1 MQKFYKS
8 ILLLLLFILLQ
19 TSFASNEFYI
29 NGAIVKINSKVSTTT
44 PTLYVNGEI
53 NNQDGD
59 FNNTTGLIELTGNW
73 TNNPSTNNYTSTGI
87 ERFVG
92 TSNHQIN
99 GTWSG
104 TASNQNQFYDMDI
117 SKSSGVVALNTNVN
131 VNSAGS
137 FAFSSTGGILRT
149 DASSHGNDGSAYTYE
164 LFLQNPSTTKFIG
177 YSTGN
182 GATVKYIE
190 GKLRRQINT
199 GNYYFPIG
207 VAPTSL
213 DGMEAFDLNLATIPA
228 TTSILGFIKP
238 ATTAAASNYIFCDI
252 GTDKILDVTDPFS
265 NCMGGPDGILDM
277 YVLDQHV
284 THEWVITPAGA
295 TTGYSYNVNLHPGSV
310 LDNFTYYTIPNS
322 CSTPYQTKR
331 LRIVAKN
338 GNPGGDGVSGPFS
351 PYPFAHLSGF
361 GVCGIDNND
370 LDISLS
376 NQNSF
381 SSFRIHGT
389 SNSSNTTLPIELLS
403 IDAKPI
409 DNAYIQVKWVTAS
422 EINNAGFEVQR
433 SLDGMT
439 FEKLDFVTG
448 AGNSNTELSYTYDDR
463 NVFGGITYLYRLK
476 QIDFDNKF
484 KYSPIV
490 KAKLIPNSNFTIS
503 ELYPNPSSGVSFV
516 DIYSSEAIN
525 LNTELFNAIGQKMHI
540 QNYDLKVGNN
550 KLAIEIENY
559 SSGNYLLTLK
569 TDKNVYTKKITLK

>member
-1 MQKFYKS
+1 
-8 ILLLLLFILLQ
+8 
-19 TSFASNEFYI
+19 
-29 NGAIVKINSKVSTTT
+29 
-44 PTLYVNGEI
+44 
-53 NNQDGD
+53 
-59 FNNTTGLIELTGNW
+59 
-73 TNNPSTNNYTSTGI
+73 
-87 ERFVG
+87 
-92 TSNHQIN
+92 
-99 GTWSG
+99 
-104 TASNQNQFYDMDI
+104 MDI
-117 SKSSGVVALNTNVN
+117 SKSAGVVALNTNVN
-131 VNSAGS
+131 VNGSGS

-149 DASSHGNDGSAYTYE
+149 DAISHGNDGSAYAYE
-164 LFLQNPSTTKFIG
+164 LFLQNPSTAKFTG

-199 GNYYFPIG
+199 GYFYFPIG
-207 VAPTSL
+207 VEPSSL

-228 TTSILGFIKP
+228 TTSILGYIKP
-238 ATTAAASNYIFCDI
+238 ATTAPIHRFVFCDV
-252 GTDKILDVTDPFS
+252 GTDKVPNSPDPIPD
-265 NCMGGPDGILDM
+265 CIGGPDGVLDM
-277 YVLDQHV
+277 YTLESSYDLS
-284 THEWVITPAGA
+284 HEWVVTPAGA
-295 TTGYSYNVNLHPGSV
+295 STGYNYTINLHPGSKLETANYIQV
-310 LDNFTYYTIPNS
+310 PNA
-322 CSTPYQTKR
+322 CNTPYGSKY

-338 GNPGGDGVSGPFS
+338 GVPGGDGVSGPFS
-351 PYPFAHLSGF
+351 PFPFAHLTGY
-361 GVCGIDNND
+361 GYCGIASTTKAT
-370 LDISLS
+370 DISLS

-389 SNSSNTTLPIELLS
+389 SNNSNTTLPIELLS

-409 DNAYIQVKWVTAS
+409 NNEYIQVKWVTAS

-439 FEKLDFVTG
+439 FDKLDFVAG
-448 AGNSNTELSYTYDDR
+448 AGNAITENIYTYDDR

>member
-1 MQKFYKS
+1 MKKIYKPL
-8 ILLLLLFILLQ
+8 IFLLSCLFLH
-19 TSFASNEFYI
+19 TSFAANEFYI
-29 NGAIVKINSKVSTTT
+29 NGAIVKLNDKISASV

-53 NNQDGD
+53 INNNGA
-59 FNNTTGLIELTGNW
+59 FTNTTSLIEITGDW
-73 TNNPSTNNYTSTGI
+73 TNSPSSNHYTSNGI

-92 TSNHQIN
+92 TSNHLIK
-99 GTWSG
+99 GTWNG

-117 SKSSGVVALNTNVN
+117 NKTSGVVALNTTVN

-149 DASSHGNDGSAYTYE
+149 DASSHGNDGSAYANE
-164 LFLQNPSTTKFIG
+164 LFLQNPSTAKFTG

-199 GNYYFPIG
+199 GAYYFPIG
-207 VAPTSL
+207 VAPSSL

-228 TTSILGFIKP
+228 TTSILGYIKP

-252 GTDKILDVTDPFS
+252 GKDPNSLVNNPFS
-265 NCMGGPDGILDM
+265 DCTGGSDGILDM
-277 YVLDQHV
+277 FILENHLS
-284 THEWVITPAGA
+284 HEWIVTPFGA
-295 TTGYSYNVNLHPGSV
+295 TTGYSYSINLHPGSI
-310 LDNFTYYTIPNS
+310 LDPTTYYTVPGA
-322 CSTPYQTKR
+322 CTGRGGER

-338 GNPGGDGVSGPFS
+338 GKPGGDGVSGPFS
-351 PYPFAHLSGF
+351 PYPFAHLSGY
-361 GVCGIDNND
+361 GVCGLDNSD
-370 LDISLS
+370 LDISLN

-389 SNSSNTTLPIELLS
+389 SNNSNTTLPIELLS

-409 DNAYIQVKWVTAS
+409 NNEYIQVKWVTAS

-439 FEKLDFVTG
+439 FDKLDFVAG
-448 AGNSNTELSYTYDDR
+448 AGNAITENTYTYDDR

-490 KAKLIPNSNFTIS
+490 KAKLIPNSKFTIS
-503 ELYPNPSSGVSFV
+503 ELYPNPSSGVSFI
-516 DIYSSEAIN
+516 DIYSSEEVN
-525 LNTELFNAIGQKMHI
+525 LNTEVFNAIGQKMHT
-540 QNYDLKVGNN
+540 QNNDLKTGNN
-550 KLAIEIENY
+550 KLSIQLEDL
-559 SSGNYLLTLK
+559 SSGNYFITFK
-569 TDKNVYTKKITLK
+569 TDKNLYTKKFTLK